1 MPDNQNLEMDNFTLG
16 TPALVC
22 RWRLAAGTLL
32 LENRHMRA
40 LARRIVNG
48 RPISPE
54 LVAWAKQHVEW
65 TLAEGSFEY
74 PDGVLMLIVD
84 EAGAA
89 AMTVG
94 PYEPLAKRFTRALA
108 SRARNAAREQDETD
122 VAPEVLFASADGRLL
137 AGVAADAVPCGCMS
151 LVLQLSA
158 TLGIPVEYYPDLLES
173 LGNGTLEVEGLF
185 LASDEHG
192 IVMANDCSDK
202 MCERFEVSYKRL
214 FDSAHNKRR

>member
-84 EAGAA
+84 TEGRA

-94 PYEPLAKRFTRALA
+94 PFEELADASLAALA
-108 SRARNAAREQDETD
+108 LRAANAQAEAEQTG
-122 VAPEVLFASADGRLL
+122 VAPETLWLARGDVLLWDPGDGCAASGAASLVGQL
-137 AGVAADAVPCGCMS
+137 AQTLGLGVARREGLAHDALVGALEFDEAFLVSDEYGVVPAADAQGQHGKRMREGY
-151 LVLQLSA
+151 QR
-158 TLGIPVEYYPDLLES
+158 LLER
-173 LGNGTLEVEGLF
+173 T
-185 LASDEHG
+185 H
-192 IVMANDCSDK
+192 
-202 MCERFEVSYKRL
+202 
-214 FDSAHNKRR
+214 

>member
-40 LARRIVNG
+40 LARRVVNG
-48 RPISPE
+48 RPISRE

-65 TLAEGSFEY
+65 TLAEGSCEH
-74 PDGVLMLIVD
+74 PDGVLMLMVD
-84 EAGAA
+84 ESGAA

-94 PYEPLAKRFTRALA
+94 PYEELRICSSQVLLA
-108 SRARNAAREQDETD
+108 RARSALVEQDATD
-122 VAPEVLFASADGRLL
+122 VAPETIFAYEGDTLIAGTSAETARG
-137 AGVAADAVPCGCMS
+137 GCAS
-151 LVLQLSA
+151 LVLQLA
-158 TLGIPVEYYPDLLES
+158 TTLGIPTVYRADLLDR
-173 LGNGTLEVEGLF
+173 LVDGRVEPAELF

-192 IVMANDCSDK
+192 IVEASDCTGPRAA
-202 MCERFEVSYKRL
+202 RFSASYKRL
-214 FDSAHNKRR
+214 FEAAVKKG